1 MYHRKGKFWELKSKA
16 WLTRLPGHFRW
27 QCCENLGYTLAR
39 VYNSYD
45 ISLAES
51 NQYLN
56 SLSTFGYQL
65 EVCSFSTADDNRF
78 QVLDSRGCPLIVE
91 VARQWSSL
99 EAGEGGERPKCVACG
114 CLLNVANQNGEW
126 CSRVCGNWNDLSFVS
141 RPSQ

>member
-1 MYHRKGKFWELKSKA
+1 MFGDSAMR
-16 WLTRLPGHFRW
+16 TRLHISK
-27 QCCENLGYTLAR
+27 
-39 VYNSYD
+39 SYD

-56 SLSTFGYQL
+56 SFSTFGYQL

-78 QVLDSRGCPLIVE
+78 QVLDSGGCPLIVE

-114 CLLNVANQNGEW
+114 CLLNVANQNGE
-126 CSRVCGNWNDLSFVS
+126 
-141 RPSQ
+141 